1 MPLKEFLYN
10 FWWFYL
16 ASIISTNVSFLF
28 KILLWQYFKEFLY
41 FFLCFSM
48 QLDNN
53 EWYARVGIFNCRTKY
68 TSAIVRYCYNVNF
81 FMNLFNKI
89 KPELKLFLPFLIFC
103 LSVTLL
109 FLFIYI
115 LLVIFLYQ
123 KRFYCYIFDKE
134 FFLFSRNI
142 SMNKLSL
149 DFLIVSL
156 PLPISR
162 FSIITT

>member
-81 FMNLFNKI
+81 FMYLFNKI
-89 KPELKLFLPFLIFC
+89 KSELKLFLPF
-103 LSVTLL
+103 
-109 FLFIYI
+109 

-134 FFLFSRNI
+134 FFLFSLNI